1 MPNFIEDRSRDTLF
15 VQGSL
20 ESLLPETSI
29 ARTIWQVLGRL
40 DFSRFEAKYTNDG
53 GGRAAVEPRRLAA
66 VWILA
71 IVQGTTSSVRL
82 AALCGKE
89 VEFRWLLGDG
99 SVQKSTLCDFR
110 KNCMEELS
118 QFSAQVLAA
127 MARAGQL
134 PGEALGTDGTV
145 QRAAASCGASRTRK
159 KLKRSLERLEKAV
172 EEVLHQGEK
181 EEKRHERLSR
191 QANRLRK
198 ALEEME
204 ALGLNED
211 DDRMTLTEPEAPL
224 RKLKN
229 GAFAPAHNV
238 QATVDM
244 SSGAIIHMDVVDGG
258 NDGGQLGPQ
267 IKAAEA
273 VLEEVAALVEDE
285 VSSPGP
291 VQAVAA
297 DSMYHDTRQIVELEG
312 RGVETFVPN
321 RHEGRR
327 PPGVSDAY
335 LPTAFTYDETADTMT
350 CPEHHTLNRRKMNN
364 DGTSVVYQARA
375 QDCQACPHKSEC
387 CPKARGG
394 RCVNRPVHAALLKQ
408 TAQRLKTER
417 GKRYRQARSVAVE
430 GVFAR
435 LKERFNWR
443 RCRMWGEKGAR
454 AEALWRQITHNLM
467 LLTGQWQPLVPRA
480 SLET

>member
-1 MPNFIEDRSRDTLF
+1 MPNFLKDRSWDTLF
-15 VQGSL
+15 VRGSL

-29 ARTIWQVLGRL
+29 ARVIWQALEEL
-40 DFSRFEAKYTNDG
+40 DFSRLEAKYKNDE
-53 GGRAAVEPRRLAA
+53 GGRAALDPRRLAA

-71 IVQGTTSSVRL
+71 IVQGATSSVRL
-82 AALCGKE
+82 AAWCGQE
-89 VEFRWLLGDG
+89 LEFRWLLGDAP
-99 SVQKSTLCDFR
+99 VQKSTLCDFR
-110 KNCMEELS
+110 KNCLEELR
-118 QFSAQVLAA
+118 QLSAQVLAA

-145 QRAAASCGASRTRK
+145 LRAAASCGASRTRK
-159 KLKRSLERLEKAV
+159 KLKQGLDRLEKAV
-172 EEVLHQGEK
+172 EEVLQKGDEAERPK
-181 EEKRHERLSR
+181 RLSQ
-191 QANRLRK
+191 QAGRIRK

-211 DDRMTLTEPEAPL
+211 DDRLTITEPEAPV

-229 GAFAPAHNV
+229 GAFAPAHNI
-238 QATVDM
+238 QATVDL
-244 SSGAIIHMDVVDGG
+244 SSGAIIHTDVVDRG

-267 IKAAEA
+267 IRAAEA
-273 VLEEVAALVEDE
+273 VLEEVAALLEDE
-285 VSSPGP
+285 ASSPGP

-321 RHEGRR
+321 RQEGRR

-335 LPTAFTYDETADTMT
+335 LPAAFPYDETADTMT
-350 CPEHHTLNRRKMNN
+350 CPEGHPLNRRKMNN

-375 QDCQACPHKSEC
+375 KDCQACPHRSEC

-417 GKRYRQARSVAVE
+417 GKRFRQARSVAVE

-435 LKERFNWR
+435 LTERFHWR

-454 AEALWRQITHNLM
+454 AEAIWRQIAHNLM

-480 SLET
+480 GLET